1 MRRISLLLAAAALAL
16 AATGAATG
24 GKPSHGCPPGFNLG
38 AVSFEDYLELERTAA
53 AINDGL
59 VTEQDVLA
67 ALSHFD
73 KNGNEVVCVQLSR
86 GKIEGNNPFGEY
98 FYNVVDDN
106 ASTPS

>member
-1 MRRISLLLAAAALAL
+1 MRRFGLLLTVAALAL
-16 AATGAATG
+16 AAAGAASG
-24 GKPSHGCPPGFNLG
+24 GKPSEGCPPGFNLG

-53 AINDGL
+53 AIRARL
-59 VTEQDVLA
+59 TTEEEVLGFLA
-67 ALSHFD
+67 RVD
-73 KNGNEVVCVQLSR
+73 KNANQTVCVQLSR